1 MRRSH
6 VASYKRIGEIL
17 VSKGY
22 ITSEVLEKALEVSK
36 RTGKPVGRVLVE
48 NKFITWEDIAE
59 ALATQYG
66 LPKLEEL
73 PSNIPYDVVNSIP
86 RNLTL
91 TYRLIP
97 YKKEGNALYVATD
110 SVINY
115 TQVVREIRF
124 ITGMN
129 VKVSI
134 ISTDMFDVVYQ
145 TIYGSQIDT
154 GLSAELE
161 NAVSEEPIEVPEEE
175 KEEEEQEEAPA
186 VRLVRA
192 IIEGG
197 ISQGASDIHIEPFRT
212 LVTVRYRIDG
222 ILKKITTYPLKTHSS
237 IVSRIKIMSGLD
249 ISEKRLPQDGK
260 YFMKFKDEQYDFR
273 VSTMPTVYGEKIVMR
288 ILKVAASKQKISD
301 LGFSDYNTK
310 RFMELI
316 NYPYGIILLTGP
328 TGSGKS
334 TTLVA
339 AINEIK
345 DITKN
350 IITVEDPVE
359 YNIEGVNQCQVNAEI
374 GLTYARFL
382 RAILRQ
388 DPNIIMVGEIR
399 DRETAQLAMEASMT
413 GHLVFSTLH
422 TNDAPSAISRLV
434 NLGLDP
440 HMIGVSL
447 IGVVGQRLVR
457 KLCDECKVEVQP
469 NEEVMETAKKLY
481 PNVEVKMYAA
491 GKCPTCQSGYRGRT
505 AINEVMI
512 VTPEIRELLYR
523 GASDAELR
531 EEAKRSGMRT
541 MFEDGIEK
549 IIKGITSYEEIRRV
563 VRNE

>member
-1 MRRSH
+1 M
-6 VASYKRIGEIL
+6 ATYKRIGEIL

-22 ITSEVLEKALEVSK
+22 ITPEILERALEISK
-36 RTGKPVGRVLVE
+36 RSGKPIGRVLVE
-48 NKFITWEDIAE
+48 NNFVTWDDIAE

-66 LPKLEEL
+66 LPKLNEL
-73 PSNIPYDVVNSIP
+73 PSNIPYEVVNSIP
-86 RNLTL
+86 KNLTSA
-91 TYRLIP
+91 YRLIP
-97 YKKEGNALYVATD
+97 YKKEGNTLYVATD
-110 SVINY
+110 NVINY

-124 ITGMN
+124 ITGLN
-129 VKVSI
+129 AKVAI
-134 ISTDMFDVVYQ
+134 VPTDLFDVVYQ
-145 TIYGSQIDT
+145 NIYGSQIDT
-154 GLSAELE
+154 GLSMDFEDMPQEE
-161 NAVSEEPIEVPEEE
+161 NNEII
-175 KEEEEQEEAPA
+175 EEEEEEENEEEAPA

-197 ISQGASDIHIEPFRT
+197 IVQGASDIHIEPSRT

-222 ILKKITTYPLKTHSS
+222 ILRKITTYPLKTHSS
-237 IVSRIKIMSGLD
+237 VVSRIKIMSGLD

-260 YFMKFKDEQYDFR
+260 YFMNFKNEQYDFR

-288 ILKVAASKQKISD
+288 ILKVSASEQRISD
-301 LGFSDYNTK
+301 LGFSEYNTK

-345 DITKN
+345 DVTKN

-359 YNIEGVNQCQVNAEI
+359 YNIDGVNQCQVNAEI

-399 DRETAQLAMEASMT
+399 DRETAQLVMEASMT

-469 NEEVMETAKKLY
+469 PKEVVEVAKKVHPEL
-481 PNVEVKMYAA
+481 EIKMYAP
-491 GKCPTCQSGYRGRT
+491 GKCPTCQDGYRGRT

-512 VTPEIRELLYR
+512 VTPGIRNLLYR
-523 GASDAELR
+523 GASDTELR
-531 EEAKRSGMRT
+531 EEARRSGMRT

-549 IIKGITSYEEIRRV
+549 ILKGITSYEEVTRV

>member
-1 MRRSH
+1 M
-6 VASYKRIGEIL
+6 AAYKRIGEIL

-22 ITSEVLEKALEVSK
+22 ITPEILERALQVSK
-36 RTGKPVGRVLVE
+36 TTGKPVGRVLVE
-48 NKFITWEDIAE
+48 NKFVTWNDIAE

-66 LPKLEEL
+66 LEKLDEL
-73 PSNIPYDVVNSIP
+73 PPNIPYDVVNSIP
-86 RNLTL
+86 KNLTS
-91 TYRLIP
+91 TYRIIP
-97 YKKEGNALYVATD
+97 YKKEGNTLYVATD
-110 SVINY
+110 SAINY

-124 ITGMN
+124 VTGMN
-129 VKVSI
+129 VKVAI
-134 ISTDMFDVVYQ
+134 IPTDMFDTIYQ
-145 TIYGSQIDT
+145 TIYGSQIET
-154 GLSAELE
+154 GLSMDFDEMNE
-161 NAVSEEPIEVPEEE
+161 NVMEIEA
-175 KEEEEQEEAPA
+175 EEEEEEEEIEEAPA

-192 IIEGG
+192 IVEGG
-197 ISQGASDIHIEPFRT
+197 IVQGASDIHIEPSRT
-212 LVTVRYRIDG
+212 MVTVRYRVDG
-222 ILKKITTYPLKTHSS
+222 ILKKVTTYMLKTHSS

-260 YFMKFKDEQYDFR
+260 YFMKYKGEQYDFR

-288 ILKVAASKQKISD
+288 ILKVAASQQKIKD
-301 LGFSDYNTK
+301 LGFSEYNTN
-310 RFMELI
+310 RFLELI

-345 DITKN
+345 DVTKN

-359 YNIEGVNQCQVNAEI
+359 YNIDGVNQCQVNAEI

-457 KLCDECKVEVQP
+457 KLCDETKVEVKP
-469 NEEVMETAKKLY
+469 NEEVVKVANRVY
-481 PNVEVKMYAA
+481 PNLEVKMYAPGTSPA
-491 GKCPTCQSGYRGRT
+491 CQSGYSGRT

-512 VTPEIRELLYR
+512 VTPSIRELLYS

-531 EEAKRSGMRT
+531 KEARKCGMRT

-549 IIKGITSYEEIRRV
+549 VIKGITSYEEVTRV
-563 VRNE
+563 VRDE

>member
-1 MRRSH
+1 M
-6 VASYKRIGEIL
+6 ATYKRIGEIL

-22 ITSEVLEKALEVSK
+22 ITPETLERALQVSK
-36 RTGKPVGRVLVE
+36 ATGKRLGHVLVE
-48 NKFITWEDIAE
+48 NKFVTWEDIAE

-66 LPKLEEL
+66 LEKLDEL
-73 PSNIPYDVVNSIP
+73 PPNIPYDVVNAVP
-86 RNLTL
+86 RNLTM
-91 TYRLIP
+91 TYRIIP
-97 YKKEGNALYVATD
+97 YKKDGNTLYVATD
-110 SVINY
+110 SAINY

-124 ITGMN
+124 VTGMN
-129 VKVSI
+129 VKVAVI
-134 ISTDMFDVVYQ
+134 PTDMFDTVYQ
-145 TIYGSQIDT
+145 SIYGSQIET
-154 GLSAELE
+154 GLPAEFEEPAE
-161 NAVSEEPIEVPEEE
+161 NAIEIEENQEEE
-175 KEEEEQEEAPA
+175 NEEEAPA

-192 IIEGG
+192 IVEGG
-197 ISQGASDIHIEPFRT
+197 IAQGASDIHIEPSRT
-212 LVTVRYRIDG
+212 MVTVRYRVDG
-222 ILKKITTYPLKTHSS
+222 ILKKVTSYMLKTHSS

-260 YFMKFKDEQYDFR
+260 YYMKYKGEQYDFR

-288 ILKVAASKQKISD
+288 ILKVAASQQRIRD
-301 LGFSDYNTK
+301 LGFSEYNTN
-310 RFMELI
+310 RFLELI

-345 DITKN
+345 DVTKN

-359 YNIEGVNQCQVNAEI
+359 YNIDGVNQCQVNAEI

-457 KLCDECKVEVQP
+457 KLCSETKVEIEP
-469 NEEVMETAKKLY
+469 NEEVVKVVKRVY
-481 PNVEVKMYAA
+481 PELTPKMYAP
-491 GKCPTCQSGYRGRT
+491 GRSPICQSGYSGRT

-512 VTPEIRELLYR
+512 VTPSIRELLYS
-523 GASDAELR
+523 GASDSELR
-531 EEAKRSGMRT
+531 KEARKCGMRT

-549 IIKGITSYEEIRRV
+549 VVKGVTSYEEVTRV
-563 VRNE
+563 VRDE

>member
-1 MRRSH
+1 M
-6 VASYKRIGEIL
+6 ASYKRIGEIL

-22 ITSEVLEKALEVSK
+22 ITTETLERALEVSK

-48 NKFITWEDIAE
+48 NNFVTWDDIAE

-73 PSNIPYDVVNSIP
+73 PPNVPYDVLNAIP
-86 RNLTL
+86 RNLVS
-91 TYRLIP
+91 TYRIIP
-97 YKKEGNALYVATD
+97 YKKEGNTIFVATD
-110 SVINY
+110 SVLNY

-124 ITGMN
+124 VTGMN

-134 ISTDMFDVVYQ
+134 IPTDMFDAVYQ
-145 TIYGSQIDT
+145 SIYGSQIDT
-154 GLSAELE
+154 GFAPEF
-161 NAVSEEPIEVPEEE
+161 EEIPREREIEMPT
-175 KEEEEQEEAPA
+175 EEEEEEEEESEEAPA

-197 ISQGASDIHIEPFRT
+197 IVQGASDIHIEPSRT
-212 LVTVRYRIDG
+212 IVSVRYRIDG
-222 ILKKITTYPLKTHSS
+222 ILKKVTSYPIKTHSS

-260 YFMKFKDEQYDFR
+260 YFMRFKDEQYDFR

-288 ILKVAASKQKISD
+288 ILKVSASQQRISD
-301 LGFSDYNTK
+301 LGFSEYNTK

-345 DITKN
+345 DVTKN

-359 YNIEGVNQCQVNAEI
+359 YNIDGVNQCQVNAEI

-457 KLCDECKVEVQP
+457 KLCNECKTEVQP
-469 NEEVMETAKKLY
+469 NEEVLKVAKKLY
-481 PNVEVKMYAA
+481 PHMEPKMYAA
-491 GKCPTCQSGYRGRT
+491 GRCPTCQSGYSGRT

-512 VTPEIRELLYR
+512 VTPGIRELLYR
-523 GASDAELR
+523 GASDTELR
-531 EEAKRSGMRT
+531 EEARRSGMRT

-549 IIKGITSYEEIRRV
+549 ILRGITSYEEITRV
-563 VRNE
+563 VRDE